1 MRGKDK
7 EEISPERVLQV
18 KEAFVEA
25 MRCGN
30 VSEESIKAIRQELGI
45 PTELDVNATPEAR
58 AKMLTARYTPL
69 TRTQTRNLLDRY
81 AEGGRG
87 FGPNAGAGIT
97 AKDLA
102 KAEHTRNLSGSDKT
116 TRMNVNMENIVKA
129 LGKKLEIDIEDAGGA
144 VAMEIDGVDV
154 VLQDAGELLLMRAE
168 VGELPGGGEGEILA
182 AAMRANFLY
191 QGTGGATLAVNPADG
206 RLHVHKYNWMERL
219 DAGFPLG
226 PEGDGLMQV

>member
-1 MRGKDK
+1 MTF
-7 EEISPERVLQV
+7 E
-18 KEAFVEA
+18 
-25 MRCGN
+25 
-30 VSEESIKAIRQELGI
+30 
-45 PTELDVNATPEAR
+45 
-58 AKMLTARYTPL
+58 
-69 TRTQTRNLLDRY
+69 
-81 AEGGRG
+81 
-87 FGPNAGAGIT
+87 
-97 AKDLA
+97 DLI
-102 KAEHTRNLSGSDKT
+102 G
-116 TRMNVNMENIVKA
+116 A

-219 DAGFPLG
+219 DAETVLDALDKLADTASAWRKILADYTPAAAAAAAGFPLG